1 MKLTVT
7 VVSISAAALCAPAFA
22 DFLVPNGVNAP
33 WVRGVGGP
41 SAYAQW
47 ESFASVAGPNTPGM
61 GPTVVGP
68 LAPGAP
74 AFNVAAAGPT
84 AVRLGSGNIYS
95 GTSPMSVTVTV
106 PGFGLSGGALTTIL
120 LQTRTQGT
128 EINPATMLI
137 GGVAPSSVT
146 ELSRISLGAQ
156 GAQVETAW
164 RWDLLDSGGA
174 YTIAFSSGGPFFSLD
189 AVAVDIFDDIPAPG
203 AAALLGLG
211 VLAAARR
218 RR

>member
-1 MKLTVT
+1 MKLITA
-7 VVSISAAALCAPAFA
+7 VVSVSVAALCAPVHA

-33 WVRGVGGP
+33 WVRGVNGP

-47 ESFASVAGPNTPGM
+47 ESFTSVAGPNTPGI
-61 GPTVVGP
+61 GPTVLGSF
-68 LAPGAP
+68 APGAP
-74 AFNVAAAGPT
+74 AFNVWVTGPT

-95 GTSPMSVTVTV
+95 GNAPMSVAVTV
-106 PGFGLSGGALTTIL
+106 PSFGLGGGAFTTIL

-137 GGVAPSSVT
+137 GGVAPSSVL
-146 ELSRISLGAQ
+146 ELSRISLGGQ

-164 RWDLLDSGGA
+164 RWDLPDSQGA

-189 AVAVDIFDDIPAPG
+189 AVAVDIFADIPAPG
-203 AAALLGLG
+203 AATVLGLG
-211 VLAAARR
+211 ILAAARR